1 MNGPRFT
8 AAIKQLFYSRAHSFS
23 VAFAF
28 CDLRFFISGRGL
40 SLAAHFHSLFNLGGL
55 LFPFASAPIVFARPF
70 HCAIYFWPTFI
81 LLLSL
86 LLAKNK
92 KKMAQEIIMALL
104 LLRRRRPAAAKRRR
118 IFIAAVI
125 ILFSFLFGLGRKKN
139 KAPVKILAGD
149 VYFMRHLFIF
159 ISARPN

>member
-125 ILFSFLFGLGRKKN
+125 ILPAIFLSTCLPSFGVF
-139 KAPVKILAGD
+139 
-149 VYFMRHLFIF
+149 YF
-159 ISARPN
+159 